1 MKIDMKLLGMF
12 ALALVL
18 CGCGQVNKYAAP
30 KIAEGA
36 VLALEF
42 DQQQIDKIQAAAFG
56 EKGEAL
62 TKKAWEEAPKEVAEI
77 IKAAGLDNAK
87 ARWGAFSVGAPALEK
102 DMELKEVPEVAAAIA
117 VDIDIEKVVAT
128 IREQQQKDDDDDVQ
142 LVDTTV
148 AGVKAWKVV
157 DKDGELAKAKA
168 EPCFTALDG
177 KLFLVASSLAALEK
191 QVVLYRDGKG
201 ASAAFAGFAL
211 ADGDLLRLSV
221 KDIGALIRKSVPKP
235 EESLKLLA
243 AFVPNGDK
251 MILGLGT
258 LDVTATAAAD
268 NGVTLKLLLGAASEK
283 DADQLRTLAKT
294 SLIPLTLQLKKSA
307 KKDASVKRTLALVE
321 GLKIAGPEGTFEAD
335 LAIPGDTLKAYAQ
348 EFVAKAEKD
357 LAKKAKETKK

>member
-1 MKIDMKLLGMF
+1 MKIDMKLLGMS

-18 CGCGQVNKYAAP
+18 CGCGQADKYAAP

-102 DMELKEVPEVAAAIA
+102 GMKMKEVPEVAAAIA

-128 IREQQQKDDDDDVQ
+128 IREQQKKDDDDDVQ

-307 KKDASVKRTLALVE
+307 KKDASAKRTLALVE